1 MSIPA
6 SDDILDPDEAV
17 LDLAEVSNL
26 LGVSVSKVNQH
37 LRDGHLVGVRRNGS
51 VVVPKVFFD
60 DHGHVVKPLP
70 GLLVVL
76 RDGGFDVTESMRWL
90 FTPDPSLTLSRDG
103 STEKQT
109 NARPVDALRSHQARE
124 VIRRAQ
130 AMAY

>member
-6 SDDILDPDEAV
+6 SEDILDPDEAV
-17 LDLAEVSNL
+17 LELSEVSAL

-37 LRDGHLVGVRRNGS
+37 LRDGHLVGVRRNGA

-60 DHGHVVKPLP
+60 CRGHVVKPLP

-90 FTPDPSLTLSRDG
+90 FTPDSSLTLSRDG
-103 STEKQT
+103 SAEKQT
-109 NARPVDALRSHQARE
+109 NARPVDALHTHQARE

>member
-6 SDDILDPDEAV
+6 AKDILDPDEAV
-17 LDLAEVSNL
+17 LDLSEVSKL
-26 LGVSVSKVNQH
+26 LGVSVSKVHQH
-37 LRDGHLVGVRRNGS
+37 LRDGHLMAVRRNGS
-51 VVVPKVFFD
+51 IVVPKVFFD
-60 DHGHVVKPLP
+60 ENGGVVKPLP

-76 RDGGFDVTESMRWL
+76 RDGGFDTTEAMRWL

-103 STEKQT
+103 STEQLE

-130 AMAY
+130 ASAY